1 MSFYETQNDFINNLT
16 LMFYSLIRFFGEVS
30 RIFKLHLKLFK
41 VSLGVICHWKAVWF
55 VRTLIWLTSPPG
67 RIRENGEKLILL
79 SFADFCLSENI
90 GI

>member
-41 VSLGVICHWKAVWF
+41 VSLGVTCH
-55 VRTLIWLTSPPG
+55 
-67 RIRENGEKLILL
+67 
-79 SFADFCLSENI
+79 
-90 GI
+90 